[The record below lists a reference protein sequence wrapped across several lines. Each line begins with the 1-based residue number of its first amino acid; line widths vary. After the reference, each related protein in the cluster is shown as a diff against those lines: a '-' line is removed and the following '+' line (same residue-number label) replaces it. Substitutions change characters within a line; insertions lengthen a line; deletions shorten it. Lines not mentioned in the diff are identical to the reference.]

1 MIIDVIT
8 LFPEAFEC
16 ILKFGPI
23 RRAMESGALQIRFF
37 NPVDFAP
44 HPKQVDDEPYGG
56 GAGMVMKPEP
66 LYKAISKAKEGFH
79 SSHVVYLSPQGKLLE
94 QEKVRELS
102 RREHLILISGRYK
115 GIDERIMAFVDE
127 EISIGDYVLSGG
139 ELPAMVIIDAVAR
152 LLPGAMSD
160 PDSWRT
166 DSFEDGLLDAP
177 YYTRPREFMGMKVP
191 DVLLSGHHEKIEKWR
206 RYQRLK
212 RTLLKRPDLLKKAR
226 LSEEDRRILEEIRR
240 EMGMDD

>member
-1 MIIDVIT
+1 MTIDIIT

-16 ILKFGPI
+16 IMSFGPI
-23 RRAMESGALQIRFF
+23 RKAVESGSLKIRFF

-66 LYKAISKAKEGFH
+66 LYKALQKAKEGF
-79 SSHVVYLSPQGKLLE
+79 SESYVIYMSPQGRILT
-94 QEKVRELS
+94 QEKVKELS
-102 RREHLILISGRYK
+102 GREHLVLISGRYK

-139 ELPAMVIIDAVAR
+139 EIPAMVILDAVAR

-177 YYTRPREFMGMKVP
+177 YYTRPREFMGMEVP
-191 DVLLSGHHEKIEKWR
+191 EVLLSGHHGKIEKWR

-212 RTLLKRPDLLKKAR
+212 RTLLKRPDLLKKAK
-226 LSEEDRRILEEIRR
+226 LSEEDRRILEEIKR
-240 EMGMDD
+240 ELGIEE